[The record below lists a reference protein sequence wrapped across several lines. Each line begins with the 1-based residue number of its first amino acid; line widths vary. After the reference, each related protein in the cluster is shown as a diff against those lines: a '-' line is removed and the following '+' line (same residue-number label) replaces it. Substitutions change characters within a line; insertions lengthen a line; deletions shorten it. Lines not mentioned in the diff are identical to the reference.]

1 VDPLSRTATP
11 RALTTGMDPALLLQ
25 AVGAAALAY
34 AGLLLLAF
42 LVTYALAPARS
53 FAAHSGTWAVVTG
66 ASAGI
71 GAGFARR
78 LAVRGLRVCIVARSA
93 ERLAPVAAAVK
104 AAGAHVKVVEFD
116 FAAAGETEY
125 AALAAELGGL
135 EGGVSVLVNNVGVN
149 VEFPTEYVDMEPA
162 MVDRIVKVNVESTN
176 RLTAICLPGMLEAR
190 RGVIYNLSSAG
201 GAVSPAPLLAAYAGT
216 KAYNDAF
223 AVALAGEV
231 ASRGVIVHSLTP
243 FFVESKMAKMRA
255 SLTVPTPDA
264 FAEKALAQTGGPIRS
279 NPHWAHAVMAA
290 ALTSLPLKMQVK
302 YVTDLH
308 RDIRKRALRRA
319 ERLAKQG

>member
-1 VDPLSRTATP
+1 
-11 RALTTGMDPALLLQ
+11 MLLQ
-25 AVGAAALAY
+25 AVGAIALIYLAA
-34 AGLLLLAF
+34 GTLAF
-42 LVTYALAPARS
+42 LGTYVFAPARS
-53 FAAHSGTWAVVTG
+53 FAAHKGTWAVVTG
-66 ASAGI
+66 ASSGI

-78 LAVRGLRVCIVARSA
+78 LAARGLRVCIVARSA
-93 ERLAPVAAAVK
+93 ERLAPVAAEVK
-104 AAGAHVKVVEFD
+104 AAGAQVRAIEFD
-116 FAAAGETEY
+116 FAVAGAAEYEALAGE
-125 AALAAELGGL
+125 LGAL

-149 VEFPTEYVDMEPA
+149 AEFPTEYADMDA
-162 MVDRIVKVNVESTN
+162 ALVDRIVKVNVESTN
-176 RLTAICLPGMLEAR
+176 RLTALCLPGMLEAR

-231 ASRGVIVHSLTP
+231 ASRGVFVHSLTP

-255 SLTVPTPDA
+255 SLTVPTPNA
-264 FAEKALAQTGGPIRS
+264 FAEKALAQTGGRIRS
-279 NPHWAHAVMAA
+279 NPHWVHAVMAA

-308 RDIRKRALRRA
+308 RNIRKRALRRA
-319 ERLAKQG
+319 ERLAKQT

>member
-1 VDPLSRTATP
+1 MNPSAI
-11 RALTTGMDPALLLQ
+11 AMHLL
-25 AVGAAALAY
+25 ALAG
-34 AGLLLLAF
+34 AS
-42 LVTYALAPARS
+42 ALARRLFTFLWTYVLAPSYTFTPHA
-53 FAAHSGTWAVVTG
+53 GQWAVVTG

-78 LAVRGLRVCIVARSA
+78 LASRGMRVCLIARSA
-93 ERLAPVAAAVK
+93 DRLAPVAAAVR
-104 AAGAHVKVVEFD
+104 AAGVQATVVEFD
-116 FAAAGETEY
+116 FASAGSDDY
-125 AALAAELGGL
+125 AALAAQIAGL
-135 EGGVSVLVNNVGVN
+135 EGGVGVLVNNVGVN
-149 VEFPTEYVDMEPA
+149 VEYPTDFVDTDPA
-162 MVDRIVKVNVESTN
+162 LVDRMVKVNIESTN
-176 RLTAICLPGMLEAR
+176 RMTAICLPGMVQR
-190 RGVIYNLSSAG
+190 GRGVVYNLSSAG

-231 ASRGVIVHSLTP
+231 ADKGVIVHSLTP

-255 SLTVPTPDA
+255 GITVPTPDA
-264 FAEKALAQTGGPIRS
+264 FAESALKQTGGRVRS
-279 NPHWAHAVMAA
+279 NPHWAHAIMAA
-290 ALTSLPLKMQVK
+290 VLLELPLKMQIK